1 MRKSA
6 IWASFIVVCGS
17 IALAQGGA
25 QAPAGGGGRGPGGE
39 GRTVILEQAPKDHS
53 ISIPKDKLAQYL
65 KDMDAKKLQTI
76 RMIEG
81 GKFNV
86 NIRRITNAETALIH
100 PNTTD
105 LWVVLEGSGT
115 LTTGGIVENGKFV
128 GGESHPLKVGDV
140 TYLPASLPHGVSGV
154 NGNIT
159 WLNVRW
165 DTDWPADA
173 QPGAGNFQ
181 GSGRGAARGARA
193 AGEPSAGRATTGA
206 AGRGR

>member
-1 MRKSA
+1 MRSQA
-6 IWASFIVVCGS
+6 VGL
-17 IALAQGGA
+17 IAVAGFGAFVALGPHLVAQGG
-25 QAPAGGGGRGPGGE
+25 QGRGRGE
-39 GRTVILEQAPKDHS
+39 GQTVILEQAPTDRA
-53 ISIPKDKLAQYL
+53 IAIPTAKLAQHL
-65 KDMDAKKLQTI
+65 KDMDAKKLQTL

-115 LTTGGIVENGKFV
+115 LTTGGIVEAGKFV
-128 GGESHPLKVGDV
+128 GGESHPVKVGDV
-140 TYLPASLPHGVSGV
+140 TYLPAGLPHGVSGV

-173 QPGAGNFQ
+173 KLGAGN
-181 GSGRGAARGARA
+181 APPA
-193 AGEPSAGRATTGA
+193 AGTAPP
-206 AGRGR
+206 AGRGRGL